1 MESEKGTS
9 GSGMI
14 LLLLSSS
21 VCFIVTLSWRPI
33 CRISARSGDFDM
45 SAELISFGM
54 VVFAAK
60 LRPNALFLLLLH
72 HSVLGET
79 LFLLSSESV
88 SRICN

>member
-1 MESEKGTS
+1 
-9 GSGMI
+9 
-14 LLLLSSS
+14 
-21 VCFIVTLSWRPI
+21 
-33 CRISARSGDFDM
+33 M

-79 LFLLSSESV
+79 LFLLSPESV